1 MRSSSTLQLAVAL
14 IRGKCS
20 KYTNVIY
27 ISTETQLLIQYF
39 LPRGE
44 TEREERPLH
53 SRRTQKQNSKAIGNY
68 DELPAPD
75 GEIMRCSLA
84 VANGSRRESI
94 KEAAEEGE
102 HNSERRRK
110 ESRAEGGGKGAA
122 TSDLSGAQSGATK
135 C

>member
-1 MRSSSTLQLAVAL
+1 MQQVHECNLH
-14 IRGKCS
+14 
-20 KYTNVIY
+20 IY
-27 ISTETQLLIQYF
+27 RDAIINSIF
-39 LPRGE
+39 PAPGGN
-44 TEREERPLH
+44 TEREREREEQPLD

-84 VANGSRRESI
+84 VSNGSRRESI
-94 KEAAEEGE
+94 KEPAEEGE
-102 HNSERRRK
+102 HNRERRAEQK
-110 ESRAEGGGKGAA
+110 EEGRGSA

>member
-39 LPRGE
+39 LPLGE
-44 TEREERPLH
+44 TEREREREEQPLD

-84 VANGSRRESI
+84 VSNGSRRESI

-102 HNSERRRK
+102 HNRERRRNGNREQK
-110 ESRAEGGGKGAA
+110 GGRNK
-122 TSDLSGAQSGATK
+122 
-135 C
+135 

>member
-39 LPRGE
+39 LPLGE
-44 TEREERPLH
+44 TEREEQPLD

-84 VANGSRRESI
+84 VSNGSRRESI

-102 HNSERRRK
+102 HNRERRRNGNREQK
-110 ESRAEGGGKGAA
+110 GGRNK
-122 TSDLSGAQSGATK
+122 
-135 C
+135 

>member
-20 KYTNVIY
+20 KCTNVIY

-39 LPRGE
+39 LPLGE
-44 TEREERPLH
+44 TEREREEQPLD

-84 VANGSRRESI
+84 VSNGSRRESI

-102 HNSERRRK
+102 HNRERRRK
-110 ESRAEGGGKGAA
+110 ESRAEEGGRGRRNK
-122 TSDLSGAQSGATK
+122 
-135 C
+135 

>member
-1 MRSSSTLQLAVAL
+1 MQQVHECNLHIYRDAIINSIFPAPGGDRE
-14 IRGKCS
+14 RGK
-20 KYTNVIY
+20 
-27 ISTETQLLIQYF
+27 
-39 LPRGE
+39 
-44 TEREERPLH
+44 EREEQPLD

-84 VANGSRRESI
+84 VSNGSRRESI

-102 HNSERRRK
+102 HNRERRRK
-110 ESRAEGGGKGAA
+110 ECRAEEGGRGAA